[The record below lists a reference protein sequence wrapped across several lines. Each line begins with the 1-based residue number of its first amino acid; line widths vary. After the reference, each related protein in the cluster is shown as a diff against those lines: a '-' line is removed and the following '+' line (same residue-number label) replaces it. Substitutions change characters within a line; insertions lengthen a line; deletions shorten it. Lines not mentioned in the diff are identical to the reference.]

1 MVRDGWAR
9 GACAAALTLAA
20 IVALLADASSASAK
34 GPPRAFYGVVPH
46 YEIGDR
52 DLRRMKAGRLGTV
65 RITLPWSQIDPSA
78 LPDDYEWSE
87 FDAVV
92 AGASR
97 QRINV
102 LPTVYSV
109 PQWLARLEGCDGTVR
124 VCAITPPRGEV
135 GLGEWRAFLGAAV
148 RRYGPGGEFWALHPE
163 LAPRPIRAWQIW
175 NEPNSRTFYQ
185 PQPDVPRYG
194 ELLIAAAEA
203 IRGVDP
209 GAEVLLAG
217 LWNFPHADREGG
229 ITGNAFLEQLY
240 GLPGIEAA
248 FDGIAVH
255 PYAKRMSGVRAQVR
269 RMVGI
274 ARAAGDEDVGT
285 WITEVGWAS
294 GGRAHPYN
302 RGPAGQ
308 ARRLEQ
314 AFRWFTANRRRL
326 DLRLVAWY
334 AWRDLAQRE
343 LRHEWWARTGLF
355 RAERLDPKPAWERL
369 VTLTGGR

>member
-1 MVRDGWAR
+1 MVRDGWAW
-9 GACAAALTLAA
+9 GACVGVLTLAA
-20 IVALLADASSASAK
+20 AITALADPGIASGK
-34 GPPRAFYGVVPH
+34 GPPRAFYGVVPQD
-46 YEIGDR
+46 EIGDR

-65 RITLPWSQIDPSA
+65 RITLPWGQIDRSA
-78 LPDDYEWSE
+78 LPDDYDWSE

-97 QRINV
+97 QRITV

-124 VCAITPPRGEV
+124 VCAITPPGGEV
-135 GLGEWRAFLGAAV
+135 GLGEWRAFLGAAT

-185 PQPDVPRYG
+185 PQPDVAQYG

-209 GAEVLLAG
+209 GAAVLLAG

-229 ITGNAFLEQLY
+229 ITGSAFLEQLY

-255 PYAKRMSGVRAQVR
+255 PYAERMSGVKAQVR

-274 ARAAGDEDVGT
+274 AKAAGDEDVGT

-314 AFRWFTANRRRL
+314 AFRWFTAKRGRL

-355 RAERLDPKPAWERL
+355 RAERLDPKPAWESL
-369 VTLTGGR
+369 VSLTGGR